1 MAIELLLNGYDI
13 RTIESEILRVYNDG
27 RLIDYTH
34 CGSILEVR
42 KRLINKMALTHQD
55 ELLPDI
61 IAFNDALTAALR
73 EMYDRAHQLWGVM
86 KEQVKDAERLTVNAK
101 CFLGDEYPALHPV
114 QGDDRDDLWVAL
126 CDSGWNPLYE
136 KGVTLSTLVLSTGL
150 AQDESFESLIGMDC
164 PPPNWNEGLDQE
176 LTKDLHLT
184 SAFHHLFDH
193 AMFALTD
200 FIYVRQFE
208 TEINVEVNKTVT
220 PAVTLA
226 DTDKSDAQATTAS
239 IGDDID
245 ISKIDI
251 DILKSAYRDYRY
263 GNGKDDEPLV

>member
-1 MAIELLLNGYDI
+1 MALELLLNGYDI
-13 RTIESEILRVYNDG
+13 RTIDSEILRVYNDG

-34 CGSILEVR
+34 CGSLLEVR

-73 EMYDRAHQLWGVM
+73 EMYDRAHQFWDVM

-114 QGDDRDDLWVAL
+114 QGDDRDDLWGAL
-126 CDSGWNPLYE
+126 CDSGWNPLYTD
-136 KGVTLSTLVLSTGL
+136 GATLSSLTLKSNQNGP
-150 AQDESFESLIGMDC
+150 DSFDHLIGMDC

-193 AMFALTD
+193 TMFAVTD

-208 TEINVEVNKTVT
+208 TEINVE
-220 PAVTLA
+220 
-226 DTDKSDAQATTAS
+226 
-239 IGDDID
+239 
-245 ISKIDI
+245 ISKTIENQQ
-251 DILKSAYRDYRY
+251 KQ
-263 GNGKDDEPLV
+263 